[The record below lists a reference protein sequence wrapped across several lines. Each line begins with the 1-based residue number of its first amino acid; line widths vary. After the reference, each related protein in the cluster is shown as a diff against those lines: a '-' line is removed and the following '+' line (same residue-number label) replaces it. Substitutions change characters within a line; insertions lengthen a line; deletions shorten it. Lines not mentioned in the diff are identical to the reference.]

1 MTFEWPCKPLTLTIM
16 RDHRNV
22 AVATKFLGLLSFSL
36 NTAYEYYTIFLK
48 PFRHFCYLHLNSFFF
63 FTQSTA
69 KANGL
74 CTFKIKG
81 ILIRK
86 KIHLLL
92 LYVIMDR
99 SLCIVFR
106 LTLIK
111 WNSLVRERYNH
122 SIAKTLPRVKQ
133 QVITLPFP
141 QQSRNETI
149 NSKFLLIA
157 YEKSIFSTVP

>member
-1 MTFEWPCKPLTLTIM
+1 
-16 RDHRNV
+16 
-22 AVATKFLGLLSFSL
+22 
-36 NTAYEYYTIFLK
+36 
-48 PFRHFCYLHLNSFFF
+48 
-63 FTQSTA
+63 
-69 KANGL
+69 
-74 CTFKIKG
+74 
-81 ILIRK
+81 
-86 KIHLLL
+86 
-92 LYVIMDR
+92 MDR

-133 QVITLPFP
+133 QVIIPFP

-157 YEKSIFSTVP
+157 YEKSIFFRLCLKQWKLRCTHFFASFCRLIIQDFIYIFKIGFILMFFCSLRLQSYCAMFVCFCQGLILRFYLTFTDLCLSYMKTILSVKENSFFN